1 MFKIIRLLFSLA
13 VIVAVVLIIRKNNG
27 RKKWLTI
34 IVGVL
39 VFAIGS
45 ALMSGFRPRN
55 FCEHSRRRKRYLIVL
70 SRVRL

>member
-39 VFAIGS
+39 VF
-45 ALMSGFRPRN
+45 
-55 FCEHSRRRKRYLIVL
+55 CY
-70 SRVRL
+70 RLGTYVGASTREIFAKILVAARGI